1 MMGQGSLSIMTS
13 RLMQRLRAHWI
24 LVSVAALLLAAYAAA
39 GFLLVPYVARSQ
51 IERFVA
57 ETLHRKVSLGDISF
71 NPFTLEASIG
81 ELKLT
86 EADGAP
92 LLSFRHL
99 RVNAEMASLWRR
111 GLVFKEIEL
120 VAPDV
125 EVIVARDGS
134 VNLARLA
141 PPAGPQED
149 KPKADDQPLRVHIG
163 RLAVADGRLG
173 FQDRARPRPFSAA
186 LTPIGFSLND
196 FRTDIGHR
204 NEYSFAAATRAGEKL
219 EWAGAFTVQPLGSTG
234 TFGLSDL
241 RLATLDAYLEHNLP
255 MKLASGTVQLRGSYD
270 FDLQP
275 LSLEVKLPSI
285 SVRDVSI
292 AERGVAANAPV
303 VIPQIDVQNLAF
315 SLSRRDVGVQRL
327 DVRGARIDVAR
338 ERDGS
343 ISLARLA
350 KVPPSPAQAS
360 NSPSAPWT
368 IHADVIALDEAS
380 VFAEDRTTSPPARMK
395 LAPIAFA
402 INDWSTAPK
411 ARPKLDARVGIDG
424 RGVLSVRGD
433 FGLEPPSVALA
444 IDLQA
449 FPLPA
454 LQPYV
459 AQSTAAKVHSGRL
472 GVKGNLAF
480 TAPADAPPAST
491 FSGEVRIDD
500 LRATDELLRED
511 FVKWHSLAVTGIQF
525 QLQPDRLRVERVVA
539 RQPYARVTIA
549 EDSSVNIARVLAP
562 HASRNENPPSKAQAA
577 SASTPFPITVRT
589 VQVIDGSANF
599 ADNSIQPSFAT
610 GIGALNGQV
619 TGLSSDPKSR
629 AQVAVSGSVD
639 QYSPVDL
646 TGEVNLLSAAVYTN
660 LALNFRNI
668 ELTTFNPYSGKFA
681 GYSIS
686 RGKLSTEMKYRVEDR
701 KLDAHHHVIV
711 DNLEFGDQTHSKD
724 AAPIPIK
731 LGVALLKDRRG
742 VIEVDLPVSGT
753 LDDPQ
758 FRLGPLIWK
767 AVVGLLTKIVTAPFA
782 ALGAMF
788 GGGEDL
794 QFVEFQP
801 GSAALSEAETR
812 KLDTLAKGLA
822 ERPEVRLNLPLTVAT
837 AADSEGVAKEA
848 LTTLVPPVDPAKPF
862 DDVAKRKRLEAFEV
876 VYRARLK
883 TMPAYPAEM
892 QAAKD
897 PNVEARL
904 GWVQAVLL
912 DHLKPTP
919 AALEA
924 LGRQRAGAVRDAL
937 LANKDLNPG
946 RVFIISK
953 PMEATPATGA
963 VRMEMK
969 LE

>member
-1 MMGQGSLSIMTS
+1 MVA
-13 RLMQRLRAHWI
+13 RPRAHWI
-24 LVSVAALLLAAYAAA
+24 LVSVAALLLASYAAA
-39 GFLLVPYVARSQ
+39 GFFLVPRVARSQ
-51 IERFVA
+51 IESFVA
-57 ETLHRKVSLGDISF
+57 ETLHRRISIGDIRF
-71 NPFTLEASIG
+71 NPFTLEASIA

-86 EADGAP
+86 EADGTP
-92 LLSFRHL
+92 LLAFGRL
-99 RVNAEMASLWRR
+99 RVNAEVASLWRR
-111 GLVFKEIEL
+111 GVVFKEIEL
-120 VAPDV
+120 AAPDV
-125 EVIVARDGS
+125 ELIIAPDGV

-141 PPAGPQED
+141 PPAAPQD
-149 KPKADDQPLRVHIG
+149 KPQADALPLRVHIG
-163 RLAVADGRLG
+163 RLAVSDGRLG
-173 FQDRARPRPFSAA
+173 FQDRTRARSFSTA
-186 LTPIGFSLND
+186 LTPIGFSLTD

-204 NEYSFAAATRAGEKL
+204 NGYSFTAATKAGEKL
-219 EWAGAFTVQPLGSTG
+219 EWAGAFTVRPLGSTG

-241 RLATLDAYLEHNLP
+241 RLATLDDYLEDDLP
-255 MKLASGTVQLRGSYD
+255 VKLASGTVTLRGGYQ

-275 LSLEVKLPSI
+275 LALEVSLPSI
-285 SVRDVSI
+285 NVRDLSL
-292 AERGVAANAPV
+292 AERGSAAKAPV
-303 VIPQIDVQNLAF
+303 VVPQIDVQNLAF
-315 SLSRRDVGVQRL
+315 SLSRRDVGVQRV
-327 DVRGARIDVAR
+327 DVRGAHIDLLR
-338 ERDGS
+338 GSDGS
-343 ISLARLA
+343 INLARLV
-350 KVPPSPAQAS
+350 KTSPSPSSEKPAAQAA
-360 NSPSAPWT
+360 PPWT
-368 IHADVIALDEAS
+368 VHADVIALDGAA
-380 VFAEDRTTSPPARMK
+380 VVAEDRTTKPPARMQ
-395 LAPIAFA
+395 LAPIAIA
-402 INDWSTAPK
+402 INDWTTAPQ
-411 ARPKLDARVGIDG
+411 ARPKVDLRIGIDG
-424 RGVLSVRGD
+424 RGVLAVRGEL
-433 FGLEPPSVALA
+433 GLEPPSAALA
-444 IDLQA
+444 IDLQG
-449 FPLPA
+449 FPLPS

-459 AQSTAAKVHSGRL
+459 AQATAMKVHSGRV

-480 TAPADAPPAST
+480 TAPADAPLASK
-491 FSGEVRIDD
+491 FSGEMRIDD
-500 LRATDELLRED
+500 LRTTDDKPGED
-511 FVKWHSLAVTGIQF
+511 FVKWRSLAVTGIQF
-525 QLQPDRLRVERVVA
+525 QQRPDRLRIERIVA
-539 RQPYARVTIA
+539 RQPYARVIIA
-549 EDSSVNIARVLAP
+549 EDASVNVARVLVPHKDAP
-562 HASRNENPPSKAQAA
+562 GTVESDKRKAPGA
-577 SASTPFPITVRT
+577 SAPLSIAIRT

-599 ADNSIQPSFAT
+599 ADNSVQPSFAT
-610 GIGALNGQV
+610 GIGGLNGQV

-629 AQVAVSGSVD
+629 AQVALTGSVD
-639 QYSPVDL
+639 RYSPVEL
-646 TGEVNLLSAAVYTN
+646 TGEVNLLSADVYTR
-660 LALNFRNI
+660 LALSFRNI

-681 GYSIS
+681 GYNIS
-686 RGKLSTEMKYRVEDR
+686 RGKLSTEMKYHVEER
-701 KLDAHHHVIV
+701 KLEAQHHVIV
-711 DNLEFGDQTHSKD
+711 DNLEFGDQTDSKD

-801 GSAALSEAETR
+801 GSATLSEAETK

-822 ERPEVRLNLPLTVAT
+822 ERPEVRLNLPLTVAS
-837 AADSEGVAKEA
+837 AADGEVVAKQA
-848 LTTLVPPVDPAKPF
+848 LSALVPPADPAKPF

-897 PNVEARL
+897 PNVDAKL
-904 GWVQAVLL
+904 GWVQAALL

-924 LGRQRAGAVRDAL
+924 LGKQRAGAVRAAL
-937 LANKDLNPG
+937 LANKDLNPE